1 MDPENIDWGSI
12 ESVFVE
18 DETYENFEAP
28 KWVDLSSPDELIGDE
43 AWFCSP
49 DCNHPKATEDF
60 LKSARNLKV
69 VKLLRSLSISE
80 ILPFRERNRRDVKV
94 KGVEIKPPLAAA
106 EFPEMKTKN
115 SNSLCNVYEESENK
129 NPNFPPPVP
138 LSKTKTTK
146 APMNPS
152 NVKKKAVDESSHG
165 SSNFGRKP
173 QLKSTFSA
181 SNLLGGRAMLN
192 QITEFCAELK
202 KLARRGSRKG
212 GSSERVGLKER
223 VRERIPLIVRE
234 GKV

>member
-49 DCNHPKATEDF
+49 DCNHPKAAEDF
-60 LKSARNLKV
+60 LKSAPNLK

-106 EFPEMKTKN
+106 EFPKTKTEN

-138 LSKTKTTK
+138 LSKTKPTK

-181 SNLLGGRAMLN
+181 SNLLGRASNVESNHGILCG
-192 QITEFCAELK
+192 IEEIGKTGFEK
-202 KLARRGSRKG
+202 RWII
-212 GSSERVGLKER
+212 
-223 VRERIPLIVRE
+223 RES
-234 GKV
+234 

>member
-1 MDPENIDWGSI
+1 MIL
-12 ESVFVE
+12 F
-18 DETYENFEAP
+18 F
-28 KWVDLSSPDELIGDE
+28 
-43 AWFCSP
+43 
-49 DCNHPKATEDF
+49 F
-60 LKSARNLKV
+60 LFQ

-80 ILPFRERNRRDVKV
+80 ILPFRERNRRYNYEILYMSVWFQRKFWKINELDEQILVNICIFLIRDVKV

-106 EFPEMKTKN
+106 EFPKTKTEN

-129 NPNFPPPVP
+129 NPNFPPPLP